1 LLEEKNKVFKLDN
14 SIYIIKSTIK
24 NKMGW
29 FSGNKE
35 ERERTPSLSALPKLP
50 DLGDVDDKIHKLP
63 SLPHSSLGTKFSQDT
78 IKEAVAGEKEDLNY
92 GDDADD
98 FDMEDEDEMRMMQE
112 PLRKPLTEE
121 MWKGSPRSMQFG
133 SESSMGE
140 PVFIRIDNFE
150 EALKIFNQTKKK
162 VMDIEH
168 TLSEI
173 KKIKEREEKELAS
186 WENEVQSMK
195 TQIEKADRDIFSKI

>member
-1 LLEEKNKVFKLDN
+1 
-14 SIYIIKSTIK
+14 
-24 NKMGW
+24 MGW